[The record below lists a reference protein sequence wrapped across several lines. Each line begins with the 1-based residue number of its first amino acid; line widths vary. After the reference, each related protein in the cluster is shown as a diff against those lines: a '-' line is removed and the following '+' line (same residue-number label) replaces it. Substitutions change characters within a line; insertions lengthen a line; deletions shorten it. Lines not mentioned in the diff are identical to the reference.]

1 MLDIGRESDI
11 SLEVLLGLHGLQLAG
26 VCVTRGLKSK
36 LIESAQ
42 WPTDELTRCTF
53 LFSLPKAPLI
63 PLRARVFALMLL
75 ADASVLLRRGEL
87 HILHILCYKYPCD
100 VYCTHQGS
108 GAKTAW
114 I

>member
-63 PLRARVFALMLL
+63 PLRWSKGFCS
-75 ADASVLLRRGEL
+75 DAVSRCKCVIAERGIAHFPYTVL
-87 HILHILCYKYPCD
+87 
-100 VYCTHQGS
+100 
-108 GAKTAW
+108 
-114 I
+114 